1 MNEVTIFNNPEF
13 GEIRTLETED
23 GKVLFCG
30 KDVATALGYKE
41 TAKAIRE
48 HCKGVSEMDTP
59 TNGGIQKMKFI
70 PESDVYRLAFGSK
83 LPTAE
88 KFTDWVTEEVL
99 PSIRKHGA
107 YMTQDVLEQTI
118 QNPDFMIG
126 LVTELK
132 AEQERRKAAE
142 LTVSVQNQQ
151 IAELQPKASYYD
163 VVLNCKDL
171 LSVSEIAKDYGK
183 SAKWLNAKL
192 HELKVQFKQGDIW
205 LLYQKYA
212 ENGYTSTKTQSY
224 PGKDGAVHS
233 KVHTYWTQKGR
244 LFIYALLKNHG
255 ILPLIEQEEKVA

>member
-1 MNEVTIFNNPEF
+1 
-13 GEIRTLETED
+13 
-23 GKVLFCG
+23 
-30 KDVATALGYKE
+30 
-41 TAKAIRE
+41 
-48 HCKGVSEMDTP
+48 MDTP
-59 TNGGIQKMKFI
+59 TNGGTQKMKFI

-99 PSIRKHGA
+99 PTIRKHGA
-107 YMTQDVLEQTI
+107 FMTPDVLEQTI

-132 AEQERRKAAE
+132 AEQGRRRAAE
-142 LTVSVQNQQ
+142 LTVSVQSQQ

-192 HELKVQFKQGDIW
+192 HELGVQFKQGGIW

-212 ENGYTSTKTQSY
+212 EKGYTSTKTQSFN
-224 PGKDGAVHS
+224 GNDGTVHS

-244 LFIYALLKNHG
+244 LFIYELLKANG
-255 ILPLIEQEEKVA
+255 ILPTIEVEGAA